1 MKGSSANRKTLQAR
15 KKSVRAELVEA
26 LSFSAV
32 GKRSKALRQAQGER
46 WFAGLL
52 LAATSLLAAP
62 AFAQT
67 VAITGGTVAL
77 GDGSEPIEGGTV
89 VLRDGRI
96 VAAGRNVA
104 VPAGAQR
111 VDATG
116 KWVTPGIVAGFS
128 RVGLIEVDA
137 VSSTNDVSAGNSPFS
152 AAIDVAPAINPRAL
166 AIQVNRAGGVTRAI
180 VAPGTAKSIFA
191 GQGAVIDLG
200 SDMEAVT
207 RARAF
212 QFVELGETG
221 ADEAGGSRAAAH
233 VLFRNALREARDL
246 GRFSS
251 PISGGGGAR
260 EPRANDQRD
269 LPLEEVPDNR
279 LLSAGANRPDD
290 VLLTRFDAA
299 ALVPVLQGRQL
310 LLVHVERASDII
322 QVLALKKEFPRL
334 RLVLVGATEGW
345 TIADRIAA
353 ARVPVIANALNDLP
367 STFEQLA
374 ATQSNVARM
383 RAAGIP
389 VALGMINDD
398 EARQVRLARQQAGNM
413 VAVGRVPGASG
424 LSWGEALATITSAP
438 AEAVGMGGEIGSLRP
453 GRRADVV
460 IWSGDPLENSSAA
473 EIVLID
479 GVQQPL
485 DNHQTKL
492 RDRYRTA
499 TEGDLPKSYE
509 R

>member
-1 MKGSSANRKTLQAR
+1 MNTAGRDFER
-15 KKSVRAELVEA
+15 R
-26 LSFSAV
+26 
-32 GKRSKALRQAQGER
+32 RSWIPA
-46 WFAGLL
+46 FAGMTAWA
-52 LAATSLLAAP
+52 LAAFAAP

-89 VLRDGRI
+89 VVRDGRI

-137 VSSTNDVSAGNSPFS
+137 VNSTNDVAANSSPFS
-152 AAIDVAPAINPRAL
+152 AAIDVAPAINPQAM

-180 VAPGTAKSIFA
+180 VAPGTAASIFA

-251 PISGGGGAR
+251 PIAGRGSGR
-260 EPRANDQRD
+260 EPRASDQRD
-269 LPLEEVPDNR
+269 FPLEEVPDSR
-279 LLSAGANRPDD
+279 LLSAGASRPDD

-322 QVLALKKEFPRL
+322 QVLALKKEFPNL

-374 ATQSNVARM
+374 ATQSNVARLK
-383 RAAGIP
+383 AAGVP

-424 LSWGEALATITSAP
+424 LSWGEALATITSGP

-460 IWSGDPLENSSAA
+460 IWSGDPLENGSAA
-473 EIVLID
+473 EMVMID
-479 GVQQPL
+479 GVRQPL

-499 TEGDLPKSYE
+499 TEGDLPKAYE